1 MLKFHTTNPYTC
13 SYLPD
18 KTACSEVATPEHLIN
33 TEIYSELIQA
43 GFRRS
48 GYYTYRPHCIHCQ
61 ACLSVRVDVQAF
73 TTNRSQRRVWK
84 KHRHLSVSLHALHY
98 NPDHY
103 ALYQRYQT
111 LRHTGGGMDGD
122 SLEQYQH
129 FLLKS
134 HVDSRLVEFREGSLL
149 RMVSIIDLLPDGLSS
164 VYTFFDADVL
174 HASYGTYSIL
184 WQIAQCQQLGLA
196 YVYLGYWIEKNHKM
210 RYKTNFQPLEILI
223 DGVWQPQLNKGN
235 SLCGV

>member
-1 MLKFHTTNPYTC
+1 MLKFHTTNPYAC
-13 SYLPD
+13 SYLPE
-18 KTACSEVATPEHLIN
+18 KTACSEVVTPEHLID
-33 TEIYSELIQA
+33 TEIYGKLIQA

-48 GYYTYRPHCIHCQ
+48 GHYTYRPHCLHCQ

-73 TTNRSQRRVWK
+73 TTNRSQRRAWK
-84 KHRHLSVSLHALHY
+84 KHRHMTVSLHALHY
-98 NPDHY
+98 NPDHF

-111 LRHTGGGMDGD
+111 RRHAGGGMDKD

-134 HVDSRLVEFREGSLL
+134 HVDSRLVEFREGNLL

-164 VYTFFDADVL
+164 VYTFFDADVS

-196 YVYLGYWIEKNHKM
+196 YVYLGYWIEENHKM
-210 RYKTNFQPLEILI
+210 RYKTHFQPLEILI
-223 DGVWQPQLNKGN
+223 NGAWQSPLRKNDPHSGV
-235 SLCGV
+235 